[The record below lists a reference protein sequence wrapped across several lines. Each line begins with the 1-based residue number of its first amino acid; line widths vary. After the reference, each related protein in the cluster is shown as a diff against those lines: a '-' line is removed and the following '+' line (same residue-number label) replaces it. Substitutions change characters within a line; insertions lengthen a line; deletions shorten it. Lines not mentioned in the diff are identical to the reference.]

1 MKLQFSGAEVT
12 LWVCTMRLLERWQE
26 SRCKSIKCLVRR
38 IPCRETR
45 SLWNDVDVLET
56 VVGPLDQ

>member
-1 MKLQFSGAEVT
+1 
-12 LWVCTMRLLERWQE
+12 MRLLERWQE

-45 SLWNDVDVLET
+45 SLWNDVDVLEI